1 MSCKRQLWYLV
12 IWEIQTGRPF
22 LGIASFNPC
31 TLILFSNA
39 CLFCTRFL
47 KVDNVRLSTGVNI
60 CRCFAQ
66 ARWSMQGRQLAWFL
80 QVSHVVLFLNSIHHK
95 TNQIIF
101 IIAPSTVNM
110 SSNPEWQR
118 WLAIQHA
125 QIRHTTLPTSYSTQ
139 SLLSVIKEQ
148 IMWLDRTICSE
159 ATASC
164 LLNYVMTNKR

>member
-12 IWEIQTGRPF
+12 IWEVQTGRPF
-22 LGIASFNPC
+22 LGTASFNPC

-80 QVSHVVLFLNSIHHK
+80 QVSHVMLFYSIHHK
-95 TNQIIF
+95 TNNV
-101 IIAPSTVNM
+101 IIAPLTVNM
-110 SSNPEWQR
+110 SFNPEWQR

-125 QIRHTTLPTSYSTQ
+125 QMRHTTLRPPTAHSHCF
-139 SLLSVIKEQ
+139 LSSKNKLCGLTEQ
-148 IMWLDRTICSE
+148 FAVKQLHHVD
-159 ATASC
+159 
-164 LLNYVMTNKR
+164 

>member
-12 IWEIQTGRPF
+12 IWEVQTGRPF
-22 LGIASFNPC
+22 LGTASFNPC

-80 QVSHVVLFLNSIHHK
+80 QVSHVMLFYSIHHK
-95 TNQIIF
+95 TNNV
-101 IIAPSTVNM
+101 IIAPLTVNM
-110 SSNPEWQR
+110 SFNPEMTKVISHS
-118 WLAIQHA
+118 ACTDETHY
-125 QIRHTTLPTSYSTQ
+125 TSTSYSTQ

-159 ATASC
+159 AIASC
-164 LLNYVMTNKR
+164 WLNYAVTNKL